1 MSVTLKIEI
10 KNIRQIRKAF
20 GKAPQIM
27 GKELRLGI
35 EKATRLI
42 NAYAKASVY
51 SGYVIRR
58 TGYLR
63 ASHETRFEGL
73 GLRFSGIIEPRANYA
88 MFLHEG
94 TRYIRPRPW
103 LKDALD
109 KKTSDIDSIL
119 TQHTQKAL
127 DRIGKMT

>member
-1 MSVTLKIEI
+1 MSVTLKIQI
-10 KNIRQIRKAF
+10 KNIRQIRRAF
-20 GKAPQIM
+20 SKSPEIM
-27 GKELRLGI
+27 GRELRLGI

-42 NAYAKASVY
+42 SAYAKSIVY

-63 ASHETRFEGL
+63 ASHQTSFQGL
-73 GLRFSGIIEPRANYA
+73 GLKFSGTIEPRANYA
-88 MFLHEG
+88 IFLHEG

-109 KKTSDIDSIL
+109 KKTSDVDSIL